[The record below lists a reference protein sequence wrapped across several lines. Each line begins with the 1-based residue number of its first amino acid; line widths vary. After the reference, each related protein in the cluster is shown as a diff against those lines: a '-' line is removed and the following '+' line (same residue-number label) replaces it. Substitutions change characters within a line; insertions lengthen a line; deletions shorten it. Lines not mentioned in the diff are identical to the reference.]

1 MPDTNPLLQQW
12 QLPPW
17 SAIRAEH
24 LLPAVERI
32 VADNLLI
39 IENVIATQVDHPNW
53 DDVVIAIDEADA
65 RLDETMAIIEFLSI
79 SHADEPQWL
88 MQEALST
95 HAAQRYKTAKAGNRQ
110 LLQVYQRLAQ
120 SPIAASFSDA
130 RKASLAK
137 ILRRFHLAG
146 SQLSSAQRKDLARS
160 NGEIDLLE
168 KRFMSNLKS
177 VNAAWRK
184 DIDDAA
190 LLAGL
195 PADTQ
200 AHLAVNAH
208 KAGLSGWRLTLD
220 QNTYQQVMKRAQ
232 HRGLR
237 EEYFQAWCTRASDQG
252 PHAGRFDNG
261 PVLQTLLAARHAKA
275 RLLGFDNFAHLRLH
289 NRMATGTDQVGRFLR
304 QQIALNALSLAGETD
319 DLQALAREHGVEQLE
334 AWDHDFLAEQLRL
347 KQSGGA
353 DQDLRQF
360 FALQA
365 TLHSLCRFSEHMFG
379 ISISENTTQERFAE
393 NVRLFEISERQQPVG
408 YIYIDPFHR
417 DAGNDYAWT
426 GVLRNRRITAEGRPL
441 LPIASL
447 QCNYPAAENGQTH
460 LLDPQD
466 LRVLLHEF
474 GHCLHHVLTRSPHY
488 NLSGISHLSRD
499 AAEFVGQLFEKWALS
514 GQFLRWMGTHH
525 QSGERLSEAQAN
537 TAFSATGIQRSR
549 ETAMLLLNAL
559 VDFELHCSHGDG
571 RTVQQVMA
579 DVQSAFP
586 GLHIPAYC
594 RFANSCDYLVTGYEA
609 SLYAYKWSGVLA
621 SEAFKRFERE
631 GLFNEQTGRDMRE
644 HLLSGD
650 RQALPAALQA
660 FLGKPIDSALFPA
673 PAD

>member
-65 RLDETMAIIEFLSI
+65 RLNETMAIIEFLSVR
-79 SHADEPQWL
+79 HADDPEWL
-88 MQEALST
+88 AQEALST
-95 HAAQRYKTAKAGNRQ
+95 HAAQHYKAAKAGNRQ

-120 SPIAASFSDA
+120 SSIAASFSDA

-146 SQLSSAQRKDLARS
+146 SELSSAQRKDLTRL

-168 KRFMSNLKS
+168 KRFMSNLRS
-177 VNAAWRK
+177 VNAAWSK

-195 PADTQ
+195 PAETQ
-200 AHLAVNAH
+200 AHLAANAN

-220 QNTYQQVMKRAQ
+220 QNTYDQVMKRAR

-237 EEYFQAWCTRASDQG
+237 EECFKAWCTRASDQG
-252 PHAGRFDNG
+252 PYAGRFDNG
-261 PVLQTLLAARHAKA
+261 PVLHKLLAARHAKA
-275 RLLGFDNFAHLRLH
+275 RLLGFDNFAQLRLLD
-289 NRMATGTDQVGRFLR
+289 RMAVDTDQVRRFLQ
-304 QQIALNALSLAGETD
+304 QQIALNAAALARETD
-319 DLQALAREHGVEQLE
+319 DLQASARQYGIDQIE

-347 KQSGGA
+347 KQLGGEE
-353 DQDLRQF
+353 QDLRLF
-360 FALQA
+360 FPLDAILQ
-365 TLHSLCRFSEHMFG
+365 SLCRFSEHMFG
-379 ISISENTTQERFAE
+379 IRISENIRLETFNE
-393 NVRLFEISERQQPVG
+393 NVRLFEVSEHEQAVG
-408 YIYIDPFHR
+408 FIYIDPFHR
-417 DAGNDYAWT
+417 AAGADYAWT
-426 GVLRNRRITAEGRPL
+426 GVLRNRRINAEGRPS

-447 QCNYPAAENGQTH
+447 QCNYTAAADGLN
-460 LLDPQD
+460 LLAHQD

-514 GQFLRWMGTHH
+514 GQFLRWLGTHH
-525 QSGERLSEAQAN
+525 QSGERLSQTQADA
-537 TAFSATGIQRSR
+537 AFSTTDIQRSR
-549 ETAMLLLNAL
+549 ETAMLLLSAL
-559 VDFELHCSHGDG
+559 FDFELHCSHGDG

-631 GLFNEQTGRDMRE
+631 GLFNEQTGRDLRK

-650 RQALPAALQA
+650 RQSLPAALQA

>member
-1 MPDTNPLLQQW
+1 MPHTNPLLQHW

-53 DDVVIAIDEADA
+53 DDVVIAVDEADA
-65 RLDETMAIIEFLSI
+65 RLAETMAVIESLSV
-79 SHADEPQWL
+79 SHSDDPEWL
-88 MQEALST
+88 SQEALST
-95 HAAQRYKTAKAGNRQ
+95 HAAQRYRTAKAANRR

-120 SPIAASFSDA
+120 SPVAASFSDS
-130 RKASLAK
+130 RKASLTK
-137 ILRRFHLAG
+137 FLRRFQLAG
-146 SQLSSAQRKDLARS
+146 GELPIAQRDELARL

-168 KRFMSNLKS
+168 KRFQSNLKA
-177 VNAAWRK
+177 VNAAWNK
-184 DIDDAA
+184 DIDDIA

-195 PADTQ
+195 PAQTQ
-200 AHLAVNAH
+200 ANLAANGK

-220 QNTYQQVMKRAQ
+220 QNTYDQIMKRAQ

-237 EEYFQAWCTRASDQG
+237 EECFKAWCTRASDQG
-252 PHAGRFDNG
+252 PYAGRFDNG
-261 PVLQTLLAARHAKA
+261 PVLEKLLAARHAKA

-289 NRMATGTDQVGRFLR
+289 DRMAVDTDQVRRFLR
-304 QQIALNALSLAGETD
+304 QQIALNAAALARETD
-319 DLQALAREHGVEQLE
+319 DLQASARQQGIERIE
-334 AWDHDFLAEQLRL
+334 AWDHNFLAEQLRL
-347 KQSGGA
+347 KQVGGGV
-353 DQDLRQF
+353 QDLRQF
-360 FALQA
+360 FPLNA
-365 TLHSLCRFSEHMFG
+365 TLQSLRRFSEHMFG
-379 ISISENTTQERFAE
+379 ISISENSRQEHFHD
-393 NVRLFEISERQQPVG
+393 NVRLWEISEHDQPIG
-408 YIYIDPFHR
+408 FIYIDPFHHE
-417 DAGNDYAWT
+417 AGTDFAWT
-426 GVLRNRRITAEGRPL
+426 GVLRNRRINAEGRPA
-441 LPIASL
+441 LPIATL
-447 QCNYPAAENGQTH
+447 HCNFTAAAIGH
-460 LLDPQD
+460 PDLLGHDD

-499 AAEFVGQLFEKWALS
+499 AAEFVGQLFEQWALS
-514 GQFLRWMGTHH
+514 GQFLRWLGTHH
-525 QSGERLSEAQAN
+525 QTGERLSEAQA
-537 TAFSATGIQRSR
+537 TAAFSTTDVQRSR
-549 ETAMLLLNAL
+549 ETAILLLSAL
-559 VDFELHCSHGDG
+559 FDFELHRCHGDG
-571 RTVQQVMA
+571 RTVQQVVE
-579 DVQSAFP
+579 DVQGEFAHLS
-586 GLHIPAYC
+586 IPTYC

-631 GLFNEQTGRDMRE
+631 GLFNEQTGRDLRE
-644 HLLSGD
+644 HLLAGD

>member
-32 VADNLLI
+32 VADNLLV

-65 RLDETMAIIEFLSI
+65 RLDETLAIIEFLSI

-120 SPIAASFSDA
+120 SSIAASFSAA

-137 ILRRFHLAG
+137 VLRRFHLAG
-146 SQLSSAQRKDLARS
+146 SELSSAQRKDLARL

-177 VNAAWRK
+177 VNAAWSK

-195 PADTQ
+195 PAETQ
-200 AHLAVNAH
+200 AHLAANAR
-208 KAGLSGWRLTLD
+208 KAGLPGWRLTLN

-232 HRGLR
+232 HRALR
-237 EEYFQAWCTRASDQG
+237 EEYFKAWCTRASDQG

-304 QQIALNALSLAGETD
+304 QQIALNVLSLAGETD
-319 DLQALAREHGVEQLE
+319 DLQALAREHRVEQIQ

-360 FALQA
+360 FPLDT

-379 ISISENTTQERFAE
+379 ISISENSRQEHFHD
-393 NVRLFEISERQQPVG
+393 NVRLLEISEHNQPIG
-408 YIYIDPFHR
+408 FIYIDPFHHE
-417 DAGNDYAWT
+417 AGTDFAWT
-426 GVLRNRRITAEGRPL
+426 GVLRNRRINAEGRPA
-441 LPIASL
+441 LPIATL
-447 QCNYPAAENGQTH
+447 HCNFTAAATGH
-460 LLDPQD
+460 PDLLGHDD

-499 AAEFVGQLFEKWALS
+499 AAELVGQLFEQWALS
-514 GQFLRWMGTHH
+514 GQFLRWLGTHH
-525 QSGERLSEAQAN
+525 QTGERLSEAQASA
-537 TAFSATGIQRSR
+537 AFSTTDVQRSR
-549 ETAMLLLNAL
+549 DTAMLLLGAL
-559 VDFELHCSHGDG
+559 VDFELHRCNGDG
-571 RTVQQVMA
+571 RTVQQVVE
-579 DVQSAFP
+579 DVQSEFP

-631 GLFNEQTGRDMRE
+631 GLFNEQTGRDLRE

-650 RQALPAALQA
+650 RQSLPAALQA